1 MGWRLYAVGGSDQA
15 LSDRPARR
23 RLLPPL
29 WPRSLPGQI
38 TLLAAIALFGAQ
50 AINFTLLLRERQ
62 QSRLGQVIFPAATRV
77 TDSVDRLKTGVALDK
92 RSNITLSDTNPIDPS
107 LRRQPEVEEGIRRLL
122 RESNIPVRAVVTGLH
137 PASPDDPALDKFG
150 PVMAERIRRI
160 RRYGVELRIAVDL
173 PGRGWLTLSAPWPRT
188 EQFVVWQLL
197 GQTAVLYIVVLIP
210 LLWSGYR
217 IALPL
222 RNLANA
228 TRRFQPG
235 TPAAPVDERGPRD
248 VRAVIA
254 AYNSLSLRV
263 NAMIDEKDQ
272 MLAAIGHDLRT
283 PLAALRVRIESVEDD
298 VDRARM
304 ADVIDEMNRTLED
317 ILSLARVGRPSE
329 PLTDTDLAALVD
341 AVVEDF
347 RDLDHDVTFE
357 ETARLTMRLRPAL
370 MRRAIRNLI
379 ENAVKYAGAAEVRIV
394 PGARNIAIEVADR
407 GPGIP
412 QESLDKVFDPFMR
425 LESSR
430 NRDTG
435 GLGLG
440 LALSRAIV
448 SEANGEIKLENR
460 PGGGLLARIVL
471 PRAT

>member
-1 MGWRLYAVGGSDQA
+1 MSD
-15 LSDRPARR
+15 PPGHRR
-23 RLLPPL
+23 SLPPL

-38 TLLAAIALFGAQ
+38 TLLAAIALFVAQ

-77 TDSVDRLKTGVALDK
+77 TDSVDRLKTGVGLDK
-92 RSNITLSDTNPIDPS
+92 RSNVTLSATNPIDPS

-122 RESNIPVRAVVTGLH
+122 REANIPVRAVVTGLH
-137 PASPDDPALDKFG
+137 PASPDDPELGKYG
-150 PVMAERIRRI
+150 PAMAERIRRI
-160 RRYGVELRIAVDL
+160 RRYGVELKIAVDL
-173 PGRGWLTLSAPWPRT
+173 PGRGWLTLSAAWPRT

-197 GQTAVLYIVVLIP
+197 GQTAVLYIVVLLP

-235 TPAAPVDERGPRD
+235 TPAPPVDERGPSD

-304 ADVIDEMNRTLED
+304 ADVIDEMNGTLED

-329 PLTDTDLAALVD
+329 PLTETDLAALVD

-394 PGARNIAIEVADR
+394 PGTRNIAIEVADR

-412 QESLDKVFDPFMR
+412 QEALDKVFDPFMR

-460 PGGGLLARIVL
+460 PDGGLLARIVL
-471 PRAT
+471 PKAA

>member
-1 MGWRLYAVGGSDQA
+1 
-15 LSDRPARR
+15 LSDEADPRR
-23 RLLPPL
+23 SLPTL

-38 TLLAAIALFGAQ
+38 TLLAAIALFIAQ

-77 TDSVDRLKTGVALDK
+77 IDSVDRLKAGVALDK
-92 RSNITLSDTNPIDPS
+92 RSNITLSDQNPIDPA
-107 LRRQPEVEEGIRRLL
+107 LHRQPDVEDGMRRFLH
-122 RESNIPVRAVVTGLH
+122 ESNVPVRAVVTGLH
-137 PASPDDPALDKFG
+137 PASPDDPTLDKYG

-160 RRYGVELRIAVDL
+160 RRYGVELKIAVDL
-173 PGRGWLTLSAPWPRT
+173 PGRGWLTLSAAWPHT
-188 EQFVVWQLL
+188 EQFLVWQLL
-197 GQTAVLYIVVLIP
+197 GQTAVLYIFVLIP

-222 RNLANA
+222 RNLAKA

-235 TPAAPVDERGPRD
+235 TPAPAVDERGPND

-298 VDRARM
+298 TDRARM

-329 PLTDTDLAALVD
+329 PMTDTDLSALVD

-357 ETARLTMRLRPAL
+357 ESARLTMRLRPAL

-394 PGARNIAIEVADR
+394 PAARSVAIEVADR

-412 QESLDKVFDPFMR
+412 QEALDKVFDPFMR

-448 SEANGEIKLENR
+448 SEANGEIKLQNR
-460 PGGGLLARIVL
+460 LGGGLLARIVL
-471 PRAT
+471 PKAA

>member
-1 MGWRLYAVGGSDQA
+1 MSEERKPHKPIPG
-15 LSDRPARR
+15 
-23 RLLPPL
+23 L

-38 TLLAAIALFGAQ
+38 TLLAAIALFVAQ

-62 QSRLGQVIFPAATRV
+62 QGRLGQVIFPAATRI
-77 TDSVDRLKTGVALDK
+77 TDAVDRLNAGIPIERRAAMGNGI
-92 RSNITLSDTNPIDPS
+92 SLSDHNMIDPS
-107 LRRQPEVEEGIRRLL
+107 LRRQTDVEEGIRRIL
-122 RESNIPVRAVVTGLH
+122 REWNIPVRTVVTGLH
-137 PASPDDPALDKFG
+137 PMSPDDPALAQYG

-160 RRYGVELRIAVDL
+160 RRYGVELKIAVDL
-173 PGRGWLTLSAPWPRT
+173 PGRGWIHLSAAWPHT
-188 EQFVVWQLL
+188 EQFLVWQLL
-197 GQTAVLYIVVLIP
+197 GQTAVLYIFVLLP

-222 RNLANA
+222 RNLAKA

-235 TPAAPVDERGPRD
+235 TPAPPVDERGPSD

-254 AYNSLSLRV
+254 AYNALSLRV

-298 VDRARM
+298 TDRARM

-317 ILSLARVGRPSE
+317 ILSLARLGRPSE
-329 PLTDTDLAALVD
+329 PVTDTDLSALVD

-357 ETARLTMRLRPAL
+357 ETDRLRMRLRPAL

-379 ENAVKYAGAAEVRIV
+379 ENAVKYAGAAEVRII
-394 PGARNIAIEVADR
+394 PAPRNIAIEVADR

-412 QESLDKVFDPFMR
+412 AEALLKVFDPFTR
-425 LESSR
+425 LETSR

-435 GLGLG
+435 GIGLG

-448 SEANGEIKLENR
+448 AEAGGEIILQNR

-471 PRAT
+471 PKAA